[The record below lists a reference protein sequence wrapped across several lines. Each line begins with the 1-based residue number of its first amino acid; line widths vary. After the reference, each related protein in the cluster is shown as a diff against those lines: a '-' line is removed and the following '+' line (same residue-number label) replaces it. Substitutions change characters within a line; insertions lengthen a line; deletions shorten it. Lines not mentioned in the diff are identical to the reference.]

1 MDRQTARQKM
11 HEFIDRVMTLQEHKK
26 PDEEYDIQYSGITD
40 GLTVVKYT
48 KYTLDAK
55 EELRLRTEFY
65 KTAYFDWDNGYID
78 EIEKWAEQEEKDHD
92 IIRD

>member
-11 HEFIDRVMTLQEHKK
+11 HELIDRVLTLQEHKK
-26 PDEEYDIQYSGITD
+26 PYEDYNIQYSGKID
-40 GLTVVKYT
+40 GVTVF

-55 EELRLRTEFY
+55 EEFGIRMEFY
-65 KTAYFDWDNGYID
+65 KTAYFDWDNDYID